1 MLLKALLPRQNLPRL
16 VLLFWAAGLLC
27 CGTALAQVRL
37 EAPERAARGD
47 AFLAQAV
54 SDRQTRDFVFHWLGK
69 NYTASAVVLSP
80 GAADREQWRAEILLP
95 VPLDARGQSLE
106 LGVSAGAGQSTDQ
119 GTDQGAGQGADQ
131 GAAAP
136 VKRARIALYDKKRPV
151 QKLSVD
157 KKYVNPPV
165 AQQAR
170 IKADREK
177 VRQALA
183 QRLPQRLWTLPF
195 TRPVPGGVSSL
206 FGMKRVFNGQPR
218 SVHRGLDLRGA
229 QGTPILACADGQV
242 ALADNLYF
250 SGNAVYIN
258 HGEGVFSA
266 YLHMSES
273 EVSLGQ
279 RVRKGQ
285 VIGLVG
291 ATGRVTGPHL
301 HLSLIVQGVSVDP
314 QPFLAARSSA
324 PMAPD
329 VQPSQPA
336 TMGKQSR

>member
-16 VLLFWAAGLLC
+16 VLLFWMASLLC

-54 SDRQTRDFVFHWLGK
+54 SDRETRDFVFHWLGK
-69 NYTASAVVLSP
+69 NYTASAVAFSQ
-80 GAADREQWRAEILLP
+80 GAGDREQWRAEILLP
-95 VPLDARGQSLE
+95 VPLDVKGQSLE
-106 LGVSAGAGQSTDQ
+106 LGVSAGAGQ
-119 GTDQGAGQGADQ
+119 GAGQGADH
-131 GAAAP
+131 GAAVSA
-136 VKRARIALYDKKRPV
+136 KRARVALYDKKRPV

-183 QRLPQRLWTLPF
+183 QRLPQRLWTLPL

-266 YLHMSES
+266 YLHMSQS

-314 QPFLAARSSA
+314 QPFLPARSSA

-329 VQPSQPA
+329 VLPSQPA